1 MPFEPVSL
9 RPAARPT
16 LSSPIKVI
24 GVGGGGSNA
33 VNTMFERGIA
43 GVDFIVCN
51 TDAQALEASP
61 VPSKI
66 QLGATLTGG
75 QGAGSQPEVGRN
87 AAIES
92 LDEVIGLL
100 GSGTSMVFVTAG
112 MGGGTGTGAAP
123 VIAKAARDL
132 DILTVGIVTI
142 PFQFEGRRRTQQAQ
156 DGLEAMRKSVDTLL
170 IIRNDKLREL
180 YGNLTIRKAFANA
193 DEVLCTAAKGIAEV
207 ITLTGEINVDMN
219 DVNTVMRNSGRA
231 IMGSGIAT
239 GEGRARLAVSE
250 ALESPLLNDC
260 DITGA
265 SFVLLNITFGND
277 EVLMDEIMEITDI
290 IQEAA
295 GQSAEVIWG
304 YGIDP
309 SLGDALCVTVIAT
322 GFDGADLGPWD
333 GPAHVQERR
342 HVLAEPVAVPAPQPL
357 PVAREAAPAPVTT
370 WKPVLTAPEEP
381 FLITREEPVAET
393 PELSSWN
400 LQSVSLEELVTP
412 VIEVA
417 ETPQEA
423 EVPLHTVVF
432 HLEEEPEAKA
442 EESLEMHLRVSD
454 ETWETEEFELAEASS
469 EELHLAD
476 HPELASTWA
485 VTSPDASPSIPPSP
499 SFSTSPSPSTS
510 TPTSLSFSTSTS
522 PPTSPSTPPSLSWKP
537 WEGPRPEAT
546 APRVEPVSP
555 PPPPIS
561 RTEVP
566 AEKDDFLSRQLARA
580 QRLQMYTRRFKSPGG
595 IADLE
600 NEPAFKRRNVVL
612 DDVAPSTATQVS
624 RFALTEETDEHGD
637 RRIELRSDNP
647 FLHDNVD

>member
-156 DGLEAMRKSVDTLL
+156 EGLEAMRKSVDTLL

-309 SLGDALCVTVIAT
+309 SLGEALCVTVIAT

-342 HVLAEPVAVPAPQPL
+342 HVLAEPAAAPAPQPL

-412 VIEVA
+412 EH
-417 ETPQEA
+417 EA
-423 EVPLHTVVF
+423 TEARLNTVVF
-432 HLEEEPEAKA
+432 HLEDEPEAA
-442 EESLEMHLRVSD
+442 VEAPMEMHLRVAEDDWSAEELESVEATSD
-454 ETWETEEFELAEASS
+454 
-469 EELHLAD
+469 ELHLED
-476 HPELASTWA
+476 DTELASTWA
-485 VTSPDASPSIPPSP
+485 VSTHTSSS
-499 SFSTSPSPSTS
+499 SPSPSTPTPTS
-510 TPTSLSFSTSTS
+510 TPTSTST
-522 PPTSPSTPPSLSWKP
+522 STPPSLSWKP

-546 APRVEPVSP
+546 APRVEPASP